1 MRIEIK
7 ERILTD
13 NIESISY
20 IADGKLYIFLNKKL
34 VGEKK
39 FAIVMTDIVK
49 YLYPGANKLRIK
61 DENITCRMDRKT
73 VKKNYFKERFV
84 FRVKNLDKYTDN

>member
-7 ERILTD
+7 ERTLTD

-49 YLYPGANKLRIK
+49 YLYPGAKKLRIK
-61 DENITCRMDRKT
+61 DENITCRMDRKAST
-73 VKKNYFKERFV
+73 RNSCKEMFV
-84 FRVKNLDKYTDN
+84 FRIKNLHRYTDN